1 LHAAS
6 DSHVWKLTAK
16 ENPTMKQLGD
26 ERGQATIMMSFMM
39 ATFLFGF
46 VALAVDVQHMFAE
59 KRMAQAAADAAALA
73 AAEEL
78 GNGTSEQN
86 AANAMA
92 TANGFN
98 TSAATNPATVTL
110 TTLTS
115 SNYDGSTATLVSNS
129 YVKAVV
135 SQAVPTFFLGALNH
149 QSTMTVSATAVAGGG
164 LSSPSCVCL
173 EGASGMDLNLSNNA
187 KMTATGCGVTI
198 DSSSS
203 NAVGIVGGAKLTAQV
218 IGSVSTNWDNSGNI
232 NNGGSIGSG
241 TDVVQGISS
250 SCAPTLPPVPTY
262 NPAQCTADPTSHY
275 YGGQSYS
282 VGPGSTYSTTQQ
294 SGTTVCYTSLTV
306 GQNNEAV
313 NLNPGIYVISNGSLH
328 FESGANN
335 VSNTGGNGVIF
346 YLTGTASVTIDNNA
360 NVNLTAPSSG
370 TYAGALILQDPG
382 STTTPTRTADTQT
395 LSIQGGSNANFNGII
410 YAPTAEVHLGNGSG
424 TTFTADIVAST
435 LVMDGGGTLSSSS
448 TANFGTMNVST
459 AKLTQ

>member
-1 LHAAS
+1 
-6 DSHVWKLTAK
+6 
-16 ENPTMKQLGD
+16 
-26 ERGQATIMMSFMM
+26 
-39 ATFLFGF
+39 
-46 VALAVDVQHMFAE
+46 
-59 KRMAQAAADAAALA
+59 
-73 AAEEL
+73 
-78 GNGTSEQN
+78 
-86 AANAMA
+86 
-92 TANGFN
+92 
-98 TSAATNPATVTL
+98 
-110 TTLTS
+110 
-115 SNYDGSTATLVSNS
+115 
-129 YVKAVV
+129 
-135 SQAVPTFFLGALNH
+135 
-149 QSTMTVSATAVAGGG
+149 
-164 LSSPSCVCL
+164 
-173 EGASGMDLNLSNNA
+173 
-187 KMTATGCGVTI
+187 
-198 DSSSS
+198 
-203 NAVGIVGGAKLTAQV
+203 
-218 IGSVSTNWDNSGNI
+218 
-232 NNGGSIGSG
+232 
-241 TDVVQGISS
+241 
-250 SCAPTLPPVPTY
+250 
-262 NPAQCTADPTSHY
+262 
-275 YGGQSYS
+275 
-282 VGPGSTYSTTQQ
+282 
-294 SGTTVCYTSLTV
+294 V